1 MKNIRPG
8 TNFKK
13 KKKLHNLWYYFNIV
27 DLLTCQATNN
37 DTSMVVK
44 IIDINKKEVIVTVDY
59 IICYLSIIKE
69 KTFQKFRDIIKS
81 KAVLLNKI

>member
-1 MKNIRPG
+1 
-8 TNFKK
+8 
-13 KKKLHNLWYYFNIV
+13 
-27 DLLTCQATNN
+27 
-37 DTSMVVK
+37 MVVK

-59 IICYLSIIKE
+59 IICYISIIKE